1 MASQK
6 RYTFTQLLLLE
17 IREHFEHLAKNGN
30 IPDEY
35 RDAFYAAS
43 REIRRNTPKFVQ
55 EARRQMD
62 WQNAAAAHEEA
73 TNVS

>member
-1 MASQK
+1 MDGK
-6 RYTFTQLLLLE
+6 KLTFTQLLLLQ
-17 IREHFEHLAKNGN
+17 IRAHFEHLAKSGN
-30 IPDEY
+30 IPDEH

-62 WQNAAAAHEEA
+62 WQNASAAHQDA
-73 TNVS
+73 TNVR

>member
-1 MASQK
+1 MDGK
-6 RYTFTQLLLLE
+6 KLTFTQLLLLQ
-17 IREHFEHLAKNGN
+17 IRDHFEHLANSGN
-30 IPDEY
+30 IPDEH

-62 WQNAAAAHEEA
+62 WQNAAAAHEDA
-73 TNVS
+73 TNVR

>member
-1 MASQK
+1 MDGK
-6 RYTFTQLLLLE
+6 KLTFTQLLLLQ
-17 IREHFEHLAKNGN
+17 IRAHFEHLAKSGN
-30 IPDEY
+30 IPDEH

-62 WQNAAAAHEEA
+62 WQNAAAAHQDA
-73 TNVS
+73 TNVR